1 MFLCPYEKNSG
12 IHKVRFPEI
21 FLAIRH
27 VVGRREIAMKYRKI
41 APFFLF
47 ATFQLVE
54 YVTSFGHH
62 QKYSMFPSQLNF
74 LIRLVIA
81 AE

>member
-1 MFLCPYEKNSG
+1 
-12 IHKVRFPEI
+12 
-21 FLAIRH
+21 
-27 VVGRREIAMKYRKI
+27 MKYRKI
-41 APFFLF
+41 SPFFLF